1 MSSQLLTTKLHPP
14 PLRSMYVSRPRLFER
29 LQEGSTARLIVVS
42 APAGFGKTT
51 FICDW
56 LSRNGGR
63 CAWLSLDEEDNDITR
78 FGRHLI
84 GAFRHGSVDI
94 SDQFLSSI
102 DEQPDDL
109 QSVLTEILN
118 EIDAGSDHVALV
130 FDDYHVI
137 RQPQIHDAIAYLAA
151 NLPEQLVL
159 AILSR
164 ADPPLSVARFRGA
177 GQLVEVRATDLSF
190 TGGEAQT
197 FFTDTM
203 QLELDDGVVS
213 ELVEKTEGW
222 AAGLQLAGLSLDGL
236 NEDQIHAFS
245 KAFGGTERYV
255 LDYLIEEVLTNL
267 SAEMRRF
274 VLSTSVVDSMC
285 ADLCNTLMGDSESG
299 AASGA
304 QLLEELGTRNI
315 FLVPLDANH
324 EWYRYHHLFLELLRN
339 RLHLTK
345 ADAVPGL
352 HKKAS
357 AWFESKGML
366 QEAIAHSISGRDFE
380 KAAELAESAFLQRM
394 SHGEDFGEMLRTL
407 DELPEDIIAARPRLA
422 VWHAWMLIINVRV
435 ADAEERLG
443 QLEVGNRVGLSADL
457 QGQMDLVRAE
467 VLRHRGE
474 LVRALEINLKVCSKL
489 DAGGDPVQQ
498 QQLLTGV
505 TFNLA
510 WTYHEMGNQKRA
522 EEEFRHA
529 LAIAREAGSTILQTI
544 AVNGLVRSRLLLG
557 ELSSALDVCREMAAL
572 TASSAP
578 SRSPNAMPYLYVA
591 RGLALRAAGC
601 LEEAA
606 SDLINGIELNRSRP
620 MMDDEGLRDAF
631 LWLSEVRMDQS
642 SWSAAGNALLRSRKL
657 CEDHADIP
665 KFAVPVETCDL
676 LLQVR
681 KAGEAGGDQL
691 ARRVGNWA
699 ESRDLSTEEVPESL
713 DRETE
718 FVVWCR
724 SLVAIGCAGEALA
737 VLGPLISRARAG
749 ERLMRVAEML
759 LLSAIAYLGTGD
771 SERARDAVAEA
782 ISVVAP
788 ERYAGLFASERE
800 LMPLLESLAADECQ
814 LVKPMMEQIRTLQ
827 LSGSLREGPGG
838 DAPAGPDYAAPFDHD
853 TLSGR
858 EREVLRQLA
867 RGSSGPQI
875 AESLFVSVNT
885 IKTHIKN
892 IYAKLNVHSRHEAV
906 TQARELNLLS

>member
-1 MSSQLLTTKLHPP
+1 
-14 PLRSMYVSRPRLFER
+14 
-29 LQEGSTARLIVVS
+29 
-42 APAGFGKTT
+42 
-51 FICDW
+51 
-56 LSRNGGR
+56 
-63 CAWLSLDEEDNDITR
+63 
-78 FGRHLI
+78 
-84 GAFRHGSVDI
+84 
-94 SDQFLSSI
+94 
-102 DEQPDDL
+102 
-109 QSVLTEILN
+109 
-118 EIDAGSDHVALV
+118 
-130 FDDYHVI
+130 
-137 RQPQIHDAIAYLAA
+137 
-151 NLPEQLVL
+151 
-159 AILSR
+159 
-164 ADPPLSVARFRGA
+164 
-177 GQLVEVRATDLSF
+177 
-190 TGGEAQT
+190 
-197 FFTDTM
+197 
-203 QLELDDGVVS
+203 
-213 ELVEKTEGW
+213 
-222 AAGLQLAGLSLDGL
+222 
-236 NEDQIHAFS
+236 
-245 KAFGGTERYV
+245 
-255 LDYLIEEVLTNL
+255 
-267 SAEMRRF
+267 
-274 VLSTSVVDSMC
+274 
-285 ADLCNTLMGDSESG
+285 
-299 AASGA
+299 
-304 QLLEELGTRNI
+304 
-315 FLVPLDANH
+315 
-324 EWYRYHHLFLELLRN
+324 
-339 RLHLTK
+339 
-345 ADAVPGL
+345 
-352 HKKAS
+352 
-357 AWFESKGML
+357 
-366 QEAIAHSISGRDFE
+366 
-380 KAAELAESAFLQRM
+380 M